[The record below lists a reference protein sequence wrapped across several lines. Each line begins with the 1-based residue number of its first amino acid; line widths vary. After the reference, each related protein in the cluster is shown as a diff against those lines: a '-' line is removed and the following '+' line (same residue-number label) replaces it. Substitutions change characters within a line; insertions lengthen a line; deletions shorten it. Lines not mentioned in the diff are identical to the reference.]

1 MIKVVLV
8 CSPLFS
14 MTPLGKFILFFTF
27 KILIILFSEC
37 PNVSFSKHLHIC
49 IICLHNKSVKNEMY
63 IEHALFKWYEVF
75 WGKPKNK
82 TVQAQVRSGQY
93 HTT

>member
-8 CSPLFS
+8 CFPLFS

-27 KILIILFSEC
+27 KILFILFSEC
-37 PNVSFSKHLHIC
+37 PNVSCSKHLHIY
-49 IICLHNKSVKNEMY
+49 IICLHNKGVENEMY
-63 IEHALFKWYEVF
+63 IEHAVF

-82 TVQAQVRSGQY
+82 TVWAQV
-93 HTT
+93 